1 MHKIRLIIGL
11 LFILLNFQVN
21 SQIPPNAFNYSA
33 VARDAQSIPIANTTI
48 GIQISILKGSSS
60 GASQYIENHTVLT
73 DAFGLFNLA
82 IGTGS
87 IQSGSMATIDWSNDN
102 YYLKVGM
109 DAAGGTNFL
118 VMGTTQL
125 LSVPYA
131 MYAKNAGGIGGLPV
145 PTVTTNVVTEIG
157 SNHAKFSGVIGGV
170 NANYIVSK
178 GVVISQTPNPTTQN
192 PLANVL
198 SAGDSIGPYD
208 VNDFAYYNNTANG
221 PYLLPN
227 TTYYV
232 RAYATTENNIT
243 FYGNEVSFTTL
254 GVGQIGTGGG
264 IVFFAK
270 ANSTGG
276 WQYLEIATN
285 DQSTGISW
293 GCEVGP
299 SLNTGMGLGAGST
312 NTSLI
317 VGTCNEVNFAAK
329 LCDNLSLGGQTDW
342 FLPSGYELILAAQQA
357 NSQVT
362 QDLLAST
369 YWTSYS
375 SSIYF
380 GQAESL
386 VNGGLYL
393 QSRSNL
399 LHVRAIRAF

>member
-145 PTVTTNVVTEIG
+145 PTVTTNAVTEIG

-170 NANYIVSK
+170 NAHYIVSK
-178 GVVISQTPNPTTQN
+178 GIVIAQTPNPTTQN

-198 SAGDSIGPYD
+198 SAGDSIGAYD
-208 VNDFAYYNNTANG
+208 VNDYAYYNNIPG
-221 PYLLPN
+221 YFLSPN

-299 SLNTGMGLGAGST
+299 SLNTGIGLGAGST

-342 FLPSGYELILAAQQA
+342 FLPSFYELNLAAQQA
-357 NSQVT
+357 NIQ
-362 QDLLAST
+362 LAST
-369 YWTSYS
+369 YWTSSTGSGVAMTSLGNIQPNS
-375 SSIYF
+375 S
-380 GQAESL
+380 
-386 VNGGLYL
+386 
-393 QSRSNL
+393 L

>member
-145 PTVTTNVVTEIG
+145 PTVTTNAVTEIG

-170 NANYIVSK
+170 NAHYIVSK
-178 GVVISQTPNPTTQN
+178 GIVIAQTPNPTTQN

-198 SAGDSIGPYD
+198 SAGDSIGAYD
-208 VNDFAYYNNTANG
+208 VNDYAYYNNIPG
-221 PYLLPN
+221 YFLSPN

-299 SLNTGMGLGAGST
+299 SLNTGIGLGAGST

-357 NSQVT
+357 NSQ
-362 QDLLAST
+362 LAST
-369 YWTSYS
+369 YWTSSTGSGVAMTSLGNIQPNS
-375 SSIYF
+375 S
-380 GQAESL
+380 
-386 VNGGLYL
+386 
-393 QSRSNL
+393 L